1 MNPTPAPF
9 DHKAFLSQLST
20 HPGVYRMY
28 GAGDELLYV
37 GKARNLRKRVSSYF
51 LRASGVNATV
61 RDARTGAM
69 LAIIETAARAVSTL
83 LLAAVIL
90 VGASMTIG
98 WISSRPQLDA
108 WRIGTLWLALTI
120 AFEFLA
126 GHYLFRVPWHR
137 ILADY
142 NILNGRI
149 WILVLIVTLLAP
161 VAAAFRERFS

>member
-1 MNPTPAPF
+1 MAGR
-9 DHKAFLSQLST
+9 AFVVWL
-20 HPGVYRMY
+20 GIAV
-28 GAGDELLYV
+28 
-37 GKARNLRKRVSSYF
+37 
-51 LRASGVNATV
+51 
-61 RDARTGAM
+61 
-69 LAIIETAARAVSTL
+69 LAIANGAFREWVLLPRLGETAARAFSTL

-90 VGASMTIG
+90 IVASMTIN

-108 WRIGTLWLALTI
+108 WRIGALWLGLTI

-149 WILVLIVTLLAP
+149 WIVVLIVTLLAP
-161 VAAAFRERFS
+161 VAAALRGRLS